1 MEYEGQICRAPME
14 KASYMLPVAVGC
26 AYNGCR
32 FCMLFKHLRYREL
45 PIAQIEQEILRVK
58 NMGGNPSRVFLGDGN
73 AFGLSTETLLKI
85 CEILNKN
92 FCNIQ
97 RINMDATI
105 TNISEKSDE
114 ELILLRKAGI
124 GCLYLGIESGL
135 DDVLSFMNK
144 DHNLAE
150 AYKQISRLK
159 ELGYN
164 YSAHIMTGIAGKGRG
179 SENAVATAEF
189 LNCTKPESITNF
201 SMFVHKDAPIYTEI
215 EAGTFEPAD
224 ELECLKEERRLIEL
238 LDIDG
243 VDFDGFNDFIQVRI
257 RGKLPQGR
265 EKMLEKLDK
274 EIKKLEAQK
283 PVVAY
288 IEETIW

>member
-1 MEYEGQICRAPME
+1 
-14 KASYMLPVAVGC
+14 
-26 AYNGCR
+26 
-32 FCMLFKHLRYREL
+32 
-45 PIAQIEQEILRVK
+45 
-58 NMGGNPSRVFLGDGN
+58 
-73 AFGLSTETLLKI
+73 
-85 CEILNKN
+85 
-92 FCNIQ
+92 
-97 RINMDATI
+97 
-105 TNISEKSDE
+105 
-114 ELILLRKAGI
+114 
-124 GCLYLGIESGL
+124 
-135 DDVLSFMNK
+135 
-144 DHNLAE
+144 
-150 AYKQISRLK
+150 
-159 ELGYN
+159 
-164 YSAHIMTGIAGKGRG
+164 MTGIAGKGRG

-189 LNCTKPESITNF
+189 LNRTKPESITNF

-238 LDIDG
+238 LDMDG

-257 RGKLPQGR
+257 RGKLPQDR